1 MRSSKDT
8 YHSKL
13 MSVNQLLL
21 QGLISSNATALN
33 ELKTNIFELT
43 QHCVKLSFQPIRSG
57 YVGSKLW
64 CNLAFAYGE
73 NDCLE

>member
-8 YHSKL
+8 YHAKL

-33 ELKTNIFELT
+33 EL
-43 QHCVKLSFQPIRSG
+43 
-57 YVGSKLW
+57 
-64 CNLAFAYGE
+64 
-73 NDCLE
+73 